1 MFCGKKLI
9 KNNSNKNVNSK
20 SVSFYHIICYTYI
33 GDVLINEKVRV

>member
-20 SVSFYHIICYTYI
+20 SLSFYHIIWYTYI

>member
-9 KNNSNKNVNSK
+9 KNNINENANPK

-33 GDVLINEKVRV
+33 VDVLINEKVRV